1 MGETHPTKSENRGL
15 VRGENNQTSCFL
27 GCPMIYM
34 GYQLLAISETAQ
46 VHMAMVDFPGET
58 GGFDSKIAPHDQ
70 MVLTSI
76 VFT

>member
-1 MGETHPTKSENRGL
+1 MGEKHPTKSGNRGL

-46 VHMAMVDFPGET
+46 VHMAMEDG
-58 GGFDSKIAPHDQ
+58 
-70 MVLTSI
+70 LY
-76 VFT
+76 